1 MRFSLYRCFL
11 PTLVSWAEQHLFS
24 LFSKRPWLPA
34 SLILG
39 ATALGLPPAWCRFF
53 RAFQADDTPRLK
65 VIQTVLR
72 MRDPRVQHPQKTNG
86 PTTRLPLPLPLSCQ
100 GVKKDGDRS
109 RGGGLQIWDLCS
121 RKLFP
126 LLWSLG
132 WSKGGGRFGVNRE
145 RGKRGNACTQ
155 GHLMR
160 MRGAA
165 DGSGTALT
173 GWISIGGAAVGV

>member
-1 MRFSLYRCFL
+1 MRDSHLLLLVMRFSLYRCFL

-109 RGGGLQIWDLCS
+109 RGGGGC
-121 RKLFP
+121 K
-126 LLWSLG
+126 
-132 WSKGGGRFGVNRE
+132 
-145 RGKRGNACTQ
+145 
-155 GHLMR
+155 
-160 MRGAA
+160 
-165 DGSGTALT
+165 SGTFAHESCSHSC
-173 GWISIGGAAVGV
+173 GAWGGVKVAVGSE